1 MPTEWGGLHSLG
13 SSDDIVTLEVNNV
26 LVQKRI
32 NNVFGLIKGFV
43 DPGRK
48 EGWISVLRDGC
59 VSIVCVR

>member
-43 DPGRK
+43 DPGR
-48 EGWISVLRDGC
+48 EGGRDG
-59 VSIVCVR
+59 